1 MTINP
6 SRVVVECARVGARD
20 RTHVYIE
27 SPCESRDERVASS
40 ATYQSFRRVPGRRQ
54 DAIDAMILFNAR
66 AVRRRRVFERADGD
80 AIESFDVF
88 VRATRELELRRRHDD
103 DE

>member
-1 MTINP
+1 MPFAFLPRRRRARASVRATG
-6 SRVVVECARVGARD
+6 RVHRFFARIARA
-20 RTHVYIE
+20 
-27 SPCESRDERVASS
+27 RVASS
-40 ATYQSFRRVPGRRQ
+40 ATHQSFRRVAGRRQ
-54 DAIDAMILFNAR
+54 DAIDAMILFDAR

-80 AIESFDVF
+80 SIESFDVL